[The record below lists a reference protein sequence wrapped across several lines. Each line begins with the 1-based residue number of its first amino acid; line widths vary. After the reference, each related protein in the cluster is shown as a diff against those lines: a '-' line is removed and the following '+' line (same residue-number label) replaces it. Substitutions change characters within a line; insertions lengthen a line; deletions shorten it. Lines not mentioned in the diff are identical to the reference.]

1 MSYCQCEFT
10 RNPHADPR
18 QRRVG
23 RRRRGVDAGRKRL
36 VVYTVGG
43 PGRGPVPRSDDS
55 VEAQCEIRKS
65 HPLPSPSPAKCRSS
79 HPVPSSAPPASGFM
93 AEILAASGTQALRQ
107 RHADH
112 PTPRS
117 APPASGFMVEIPAV
131 GHSGSPTAARRS
143 PSPQFSAARNRLYG
157 RDPRRRALRLSD
169 SGTQI
174 TLPQISAARIRLY
187 GRDPRRRARRLSDS
201 GCTVC
206 SLRENRGSRLLAANS
221 DS

>member
-93 AEILAASGTQALRQ
+93 AEILA
-107 RHADH
+107 
-112 PTPRS
+112 
-117 APPASGFMVEIPAV
+117 V

-143 PSPQFSAARNRLYG
+143 PHTQVSAARIRLYG

-174 TLPQISAARIRLY
+174 TPHPGQRRPHQALWQRSPPSGTQALRQRHADHPVPSSAPPASGFMVEIPAVGHAESPTAAVQSVLFVKIED
-187 GRDPRRRARRLSDS
+187 RDF
-201 GCTVC
+201 
-206 SLRENRGSRLLAANS
+206 
-221 DS
+221 